1 MYCTVAGKGKSKSI
15 YLKETYRINSK
26 KTSTKIVKKLGKY
39 DELLEKFNG
48 NEEKLLEWAK
58 ERAKIETSNKTK
70 DEKIVSVNLSTE
82 KIIEKNNKLSKNSGY
97 LFIQD
102 FCYKLKLQDI
112 ARKIKDKSKFK
123 FNLENI
129 MMDMIF
135 ARVISPSS
143 RLSSYEF
150 CKELLEEPKYELE
163 DVYKSLSI
171 LGKYST
177 FIQSE
182 LYRNS
187 NFVKPRNTTVCY
199 YDCTNFFF
207 EIEQTDNLR
216 KYGKSKEHRPNP
228 IVTMGLFMDG
238 DGMPLLFDLYSGN
251 QNEQTTLKPLEKK
264 LLTDFELSQFIYCSD
279 AGLGSTSNKKFNS
292 KNERHY
298 VITQSLKKLKEEY
311 KDIVFNP
318 INYKK
323 LGENEFCNLDD
334 EKDKTE
340 NYNSFFYKIFPINEN
355 KLNEKLIVTYSPKY
369 KEYQRKIRAGQI
381 ERAKNMLTSEG
392 KIKKTKKN
400 PNDPARFITTT
411 QSTKNGEIAS
421 NSTSFL
427 DESII
432 FEEEKYDGFYAVVTD
447 LDCDINEIIKIN
459 KNRWEIEE
467 CFRIMKTEFKAR
479 PVYVRR
485 EERIKAHFLVCFISL
500 LILRL
505 LEFKLDGKF
514 TIDKIIKT
522 LRNMYLTKV
531 SNSNVY
537 VPSYERNDLT
547 DSLHQKFNFRTDYEV
562 ITSAKLR
569 NIIKN
574 TKK

>member
-1 MYCTVAGKGKSKSI
+1 MYCTIAGKGKSKSI

-58 ERAKIETSNKTK
+58 EQAKIETSNKTK
-70 DEKIVSVNLSTE
+70 DEKIVSVNLSAE

-102 FCYKLKLQDI
+102 LCYKLKLQDI

-150 CKELLEEPKYELE
+150 CKGLLEEPKYELE

-187 NFVKPRNTTVCY
+187 NFVKPRNTMVCY

-411 QSTKNGEIAS
+411 QSTKDGEIAS

-485 EERIKAHFLVCFISL
+485 EERIKAHFLICFISL